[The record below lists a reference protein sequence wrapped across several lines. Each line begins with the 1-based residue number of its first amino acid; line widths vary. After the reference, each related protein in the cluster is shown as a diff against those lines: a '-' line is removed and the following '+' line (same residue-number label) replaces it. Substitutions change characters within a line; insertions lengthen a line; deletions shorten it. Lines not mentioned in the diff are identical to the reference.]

1 MSVSRT
7 GVTYALTVLGALA
20 FAPIGAVATQ
30 DEGPWPPP
38 GVYAVVPG
46 NGVTLPRLVR
56 EVRPQYTSDAMSARI
71 SGTIVLGCVVEV
83 DGTVGAIRVLRSLD
97 AVNGLDEQ
105 AIKAAKQWRFQPGTK
120 DGVAVPVA
128 VTIDLTFTLGSGS
141 APVLSWPESFAATP
155 TSDDNAS
162 ARIDNDFETSGLRI
176 HVSLPAT
183 WSLRKNDTAGRL
195 LVAVSAG
202 GRGTRFVR
210 IEQPQETR
218 FRLTQPVTPVT
229 LERVAEVLRQGVARV
244 GADAQAL
251 AVGQGR
257 ASGRLWV
264 WHEMWLP
271 ATDVGPNMPPEIANL
286 LRAMTDGVRV
296 WTFMSTEGE
305 REVRVS
311 CFALK
316 PHVATD
322 SEWLEEM
329 RRAGAEFNGVLQR
342 LSVQPQ

>member
-1 MSVSRT
+1 MKTKRIVGAIVTVCVLASTRASVAAR
-7 GVTYALTVLGALA
+7 
-20 FAPIGAVATQ
+20 Q
-30 DEGPWPPP
+30 DDGQWPPP

-71 SGTIVLGCVVEV
+71 SGTVVLGCVVEL

-97 AVNGLDEQ
+97 AANGLDEQ

-120 DGVAVPVA
+120 DGVVVPVA

-141 APVLSWPESFAATP
+141 APVLSWPESFAAAPTP
-155 TSDDNAS
+155 DDKAN
-162 ARIDNDFETSGLRI
+162 ARIDDDVDASGLRI

-183 WSLRKNDTAGRL
+183 WSLRKNETAGRL
-195 LVAVSAG
+195 LVAVSSG
-202 GRGTRFVR
+202 GRGTRFLG
-210 IEQPQETR
+210 IEQPQEAR

-244 GADAQAL
+244 GADAQAR

-264 WHEMWLP
+264 WYEMWLP
-271 ATDVGPNMPPEIANL
+271 AADVGPNTPAEIASL
-286 LRAMTDGVRV
+286 LRATTDGVRV
-296 WTFMSTEGE
+296 WMFMTTEGE
-305 REVRVS
+305 REIRVS

-322 SEWLEEM
+322 GQWLDEI
-329 RRAGAEFNGVLQR
+329 RQAGAEFSTIIR
-342 LSVQPQ
+342 RISIQPQ